1 MRLLQPLAAAYET
14 LGIDEKAGPV
24 EIKRAYRRAVAA
36 HPPDRDPA
44 GFRAIRSAYEL
55 IGDPIPYARKHWDR
69 TVPNVDLPQL
79 PDMPPPPPRH
89 AVAVE
94 LFRVVVAR
102 LPAKVYLS
110 KDPSS

>member
-14 LGIDEKAGPV
+14 LGIDETGGPV

-36 HPPDRDPA
+36 HPPDRDPS

-55 IGDPIPYARKHWDR
+55 INNPIAYARGQWDR
-69 TVPNVDLPQL
+69 RTPNVDPPQL
-79 PDMPPPPPRH
+79 PDTPPPPPRH

-94 LFRVVVAR
+94 LFRVVAAR

-110 KDPSS
+110 KESSS